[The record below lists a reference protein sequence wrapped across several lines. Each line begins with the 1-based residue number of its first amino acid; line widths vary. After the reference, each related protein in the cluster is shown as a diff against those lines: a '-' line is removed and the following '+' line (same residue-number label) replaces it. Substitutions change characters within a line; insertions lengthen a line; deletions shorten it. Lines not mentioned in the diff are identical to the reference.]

1 MSYRLQ
7 CIIST
12 RFMASLLILL
22 TTLIKEFIKLNVNMN
37 TMTKNVRLQD

>member
-7 CIIST
+7 CIINV